1 MSRTV
6 AKTDVIVELITFVMR
21 ILNVSG
27 AESLSEM
34 QVAHLFRRSKGPQFG
49 GSDLEER

>member
-1 MSRTV
+1 V
-6 AKTDVIVELITFVMR
+6 AKNRRHRRTDHLR
-21 ILNVSG
+21 DAHPRVSG

-34 QVAHLFRRSKGPQFG
+34 QVAHQFRRSKGPQFG